1 MQQVMNGH
9 YSGQLKTYIDKAV
22 KNAKG
27 KSGQFYS
34 IMNSHGF
41 YDVDDE
47 NNGLADWQRAGVPEY
62 NQHRI
67 SDLCDA
73 IAEMIGDILSNPE
86 YGILDPGVQGCID
99 TLDQRGAMTAAEM
112 DGIGAAVGTLTGGA
126 AETARQSI
134 SSLVA
139 SVMGGNKFNPMVIP
153 PICLGFGGL
162 PISFANAFKPG
173 TFVPDWT
180 FLYEHETFKSN
191 KFYAADDGSV
201 AIGAGIKLNTGG
213 PIRILLLKF
222 IFAVPDTDSN
232 GMPKGDAVN
241 GVTAEQFQTIFAV
254 SDKQYSELTDEEK
267 EFSLT
272 EGQLQVAYFKMV
284 QTQLWG
290 AIKNPNNW
298 AYLHWGCV
306 THNSCPEP
314 VKTAV
319 CSFIKTN
326 GLAVD
331 PNICPEA
338 GLISYLVNTG
348 MAYLIGVEKR
358 IGLLPLP
365 GMTYIDGEGNK
376 QKFGSMQYG
385 IWFTNNKGVP
395 KDESLAKQHF
405 ALAADVLSHLTYDT
419 NPNAKEL
426 RQRRVDE
433 ANKIYNYC
441 GYPTKKFG
449 NSDVPSSL
457 SAQGMSNRGLETLV
471 SSEIKVYDNK
481 ALSVP
486 SSMDNI
492 KISNQAEKGS
502 SDLSDKTTAII
513 KYLCATAQIPGVVV
527 TSVFRDSVAQA
538 RVMSNNRQEAN
549 GGFKVNYGP
558 RGKAVD
564 AEYTKIMHEKYGPG
578 SQHKLEPSDLAV
590 ARKKM
595 AAKCEEYFKAGT
607 PVSNHG
613 QDPSIVQA
621 VDMGPDSTRKAF
633 KLSSEQLKRFHSVCY
648 DAYKDGLLKQY
659 LGPAEY
665 GGPKTKD
672 PAFHIEVWQN
682 NKYKAPPGVAMSA
695 EDLNVVPEVSCK
707 VLDENLKNKNTWNLV
722 YLHDQNLAT
731 KE

>member
-1 MQQVMNGH
+1 MQVMNGH
-9 YSGQLKTYIDKAV
+9 YSGDLRKFIEKAV
-22 KNAKG
+22 KKAKG

-73 IAEMIGDILSNPE
+73 IAEMIGDLLSNQE

-112 DGIGAAVGTLTGGA
+112 DCLGAALGTLTGGA

-134 SSLVA
+134 SSLVS
-139 SVMGGNKFNPMVIP
+139 SVMGGNKFNPLVLP
-153 PICLGFGGL
+153 PLCLGFGGL
-162 PISFANAFKPG
+162 PISFANAFQAG

-180 FLYEHETFKSN
+180 FLYNHETFKSN
-191 KFYAADDGSV
+191 KFYEAADGSV

-213 PIRILLLKF
+213 PVRILFLKF

-241 GVTAEQFQTIFAV
+241 GVTAEQFQTIFEV
-254 SDKQYSELTDEEK
+254 SDKTYSELTEEQK

-319 CSFIKTN
+319 CSFIQTN
-326 GLAVD
+326 GLAID
-331 PNICPEA
+331 PQICPEA

-348 MAYLIGVEKR
+348 MAYLIGTEKR

-365 GMTYIDGEGNK
+365 GMTYINGEGEK
-376 QKFGSMQYG
+376 ESFGTMQYG
-385 IWFTNNKGVP
+385 VWNTQNRGVP
-395 KDESLAKQHF
+395 KDEALAKQHF

-419 NPNAKEL
+419 NPNATEL
-426 RQRRVDE
+426 RRRRVDE

-441 GYPTKKFG
+441 GYNTKPFGDADLPTQIA
-449 NSDVPSSL
+449 
-457 SAQGMSNRGLETLV
+457 AQGMSNRGLEYLV
-471 SSEIKVYDNK
+471 SNEIKVYDNK
-481 ALSVP
+481 ALTVP
-486 SSMDNI
+486 SSYDQI
-492 KISNQAEKGS
+492 KIANYAEKGANE
-502 SDLSDKTTAII
+502 LSDKTVAVI
-513 KYLCATAQIPGVVV
+513 KYLCAQAQIPGIAV
-527 TSVFRDSVAQA
+527 TSVFRSPEAQA
-538 RVMSNNRQEAN
+538 RAMSNNRQAAN
-549 GGFKVNYGP
+549 GGYKVNYGP
-558 RGKAVD
+558 NGKKVD
-564 AEYTKIMHEKYGPG
+564 AEYTKVMYDKYGPG
-578 SQHKLEPSDLAV
+578 NQHKLEPADLAV
-590 ARKKM
+590 ARKNM
-595 AAKCEEYFKAGT
+595 ERKCEELSKAGT

-621 VDMGPDSTRKAF
+621 VDMGPKSSMQAF
-633 KLSSEQLKRFHSVCY
+633 KLTAEQMKRFHAVCY
-648 DAYKDGLLKQY
+648 DAYTNGYLKQY
-659 LGPAEY
+659 LGPPEY
-665 GGPKTKD
+665 GGPKVKD

-682 NKYKAPPGVAMSA
+682 GKYQAPPGVATSA
-695 EDLNVVPEVSCK
+695 ADLDVVPEVPCK
-707 VLDENLKNKNTWNLV
+707 VLDENLKNKNTWNMV
-722 YLHDQNLAT
+722 YLHDQNLVA
-731 KE
+731 KG